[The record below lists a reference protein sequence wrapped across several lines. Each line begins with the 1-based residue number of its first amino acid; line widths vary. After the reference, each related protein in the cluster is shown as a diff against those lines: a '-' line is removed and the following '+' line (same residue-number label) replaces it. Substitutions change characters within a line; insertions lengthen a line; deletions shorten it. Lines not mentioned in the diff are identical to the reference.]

1 MVSFKI
7 MRKIALITG
16 ATSGIGRATAYEFAK
31 HGMHLILCGR
41 RQERLESI
49 QAALKKQTEVHILNF
64 DVRNKEETLKAIAS
78 LPETFKNIDV
88 LVNNAGNAHGLDAI
102 QAGNLEDWDA
112 MMDINVKG

>member
-1 MVSFKI
+1 

-41 RQERLESI
+41 RQERLKSI

-78 LPETFKNIDV
+78 LKPLKTLTFWLTMPEMPMGWTPFKQ
-88 LVNNAGNAHGLDAI
+88 AI
-102 QAGNLEDWDA
+102 WRIG
-112 MMDINVKG
+112 MP